1 MYSITS
7 LLAIMDSPRIWRNAE
22 EVALVQAW
30 ITTVEVD
37 FPPGPPQVRAGSFWS
52 RVCHLFHHL
61 MNRTQYRRRR
71 DVKAKFLDMK
81 MKVKQFQR
89 IYNELDNEHANTDE
103 DILRQVALELY
114 RFQYD
119 GSEFTH
125 LDAWNVLKNVPYF

>member
-1 MYSITS
+1 
-7 LLAIMDSPRIWRNAE
+7 MDSPHIWRNAE

-125 LDAWNVLKNVPYF
+125 LDA

>member
-1 MYSITS
+1 
-7 LLAIMDSPRIWRNAE
+7 MDSPRIWRNAE

-71 DVKAKFLDMK
+71 DVKAKFLNMK

-114 RFQYD
+114 HFEYD

-125 LDAWNVLKNVPYF
+125 LDAWNLLKNVPYF